1 MGYLDNT
8 TVTVDA
14 VLTKKG
20 RERLSQGRGAFTIT
34 KFAVADDEIDYS
46 LYNTAHPLGSAYYGS
61 LIESMPIIEAIPDE
75 TQVMRYKLVSLPRET
90 NQIPIINIGVSSV
103 DLTFG
108 RSDGAVVA
116 PKTTAGGVQEF
127 DLSSFGYTAILYD
140 GEAASLLIE
149 APVTSTGVTPTLPA
163 GTLTSSAVT
172 RVGLQFKIVPKK
184 VSTTRNTKL
193 TIFGNESGAT
203 VTIPVTINPE
213 PVL

>member
-1 MGYLDNT
+1 MGYLDNSD
-8 TVTVDA
+8 VTVDA

-34 KFAVADDEIDYS
+34 KFAVADDEIDYT
-46 LYNTAHPLGSAYYGS
+46 LYNTSHPLGSSYYGA
-61 LIESMPIIEAIPDE
+61 LIEAMPILEAVPDE
-75 TQVMRYKLVSLPRET
+75 TQVMRFKLVTLPRET
-90 NQIPIINIGVSSV
+90 NQIPIINVGVSSI
-103 DLTFG
+103 DLTYG

-116 PKTTAGGVQEF
+116 PKTTAGGIQEF

-140 GEAASLLIE
+140 EEAANIIIE
-149 APVTSTGVTPTLPA
+149 TPVTVTGVTPTLPA
-163 GTLTSSAVT
+163 GTLTSSAVV

-203 VTIPVTINPE
+203 VTIPVTIKPE